1 LIKPTEKTF
10 GFLEWDATSIYHGLT
25 ELDKDKLTIKEV
37 HPKDLE
43 NLKRPKRTNEIIDL
57 KTIDWFDFKHFDKA
71 LDIYHGETKK
81 PVHNST
87 LPKAGWTWWQKLFD
101 SE

>member
-1 LIKPTEKTF
+1 MGRNFNLLCFNETHKN
-10 GFLEWDATSIYHGLT
+10 
-25 ELDKDKLTIKEV
+25 KLTIKEV

-57 KTIDWFDFKHFDKA
+57 KTIDWFDIKYFDKA

-87 LPKAGWTWWQKLFD
+87 LPKTGRTWLQKLFG